1 MERDLTVESRRH
13 IPGSA
18 WPFTTTHLTGKPET
32 FGNQAELDRR
42 CKELG
47 VTHRPDNAWIT
58 QEHCGVDFATG
69 KTIYKEGSG
78 AGMPGSWI

>member
-1 MERDLTVESRRH
+1 MVESRRH

-18 WPFTTTHLTGKPET
+18 WPMTTKNLTGKEET
-32 FGNQAELDRR
+32 FASQADLDRR

-47 VTHRPDNAWIT
+47 VVQRPDNAWIT
-58 QEHCGVDFATG
+58 QEHCGVDFRTG

-78 AGMPGSWI
+78 LGMPGSWV